1 MTPSPLVRRSI
12 PEALAEQLRGRI
24 LAGELPQG
32 TALRQDALARQY
44 GVSRIPLRE
53 ALRRLEAEGLVR
65 IEPNKG
71 AMVADFPPEEIGE
84 LFQMRAALESDLVR
98 LAVPRLVRADA
109 DEASAALAAYEEALD
124 RGQVADWGA
133 LNWRFHAALY
143 RAAGRPRWL
152 ELVAQL
158 NRQTDRFVR
167 LQLALTGALDRARS
181 EHRDILLL
189 AEKGDAGAVAALVRR
204 HILEAGQML
213 VAALAAE
220 RHAGE
225 RTAAE

>member
-1 MTPSPLVRRSI
+1 MDATPLVRRSM
-12 PEALAEQLRGRI
+12 PDLLVEQLRARI

-32 TALRQDALARQY
+32 QPLRQDALAAQY

-71 AMVADFPPEEIGE
+71 AVVADFPPQEIGE
-84 LFQMRAALESDLVR
+84 LFEMRAALESDLIR
-98 LAVPRLVRADA
+98 LSVPLVSRSDL
-109 DEASAALAAYEEALD
+109 DEAAEALEAYEKALD

-133 LNWRFHAALY
+133 LNWRFHSALY

-152 ELVAQL
+152 EAVAQL

-181 EHRDILLL
+181 EHRELLEL
-189 AEKGDAGAVAALVRR
+189 ARRGEAEAAATLVRV
-204 HILEAGQML
+204 HIQDAGQML
-213 VAALAAE
+213 VRALAAE
-220 RHAGE
+220 RA
-225 RTAAE
+225 AAE

>member
-1 MTPSPLVRRSI
+1 MLV
-12 PEALAEQLRGRI
+12 EQLRARI

-32 TALRQDALARQY
+32 QALRQDALAAQY

-71 AMVADFPPEEIGE
+71 AVVADFPPQEIGE
-84 LFQMRAALESDLVR
+84 LFEMRAALESDLLR
-98 LAVPRLVRADA
+98 LSVPLVAQDDLA
-109 DEASAALAAYEEALD
+109 EAAEALVAYEKALD
-124 RGQVADWGA
+124 VGQVADWGA

-152 ELVAQL
+152 DAVAQL

-181 EHRDILLL
+181 EHRELL
-189 AEKGDAGAVAALVRR
+189 ALAGRGEADAAARLVRVHILDAGRMLVR
-204 HILEAGQML
+204 
-213 VAALAAE
+213 ALAAE
-220 RHAGE
+220 RA
-225 RTAAE
+225 AAE

>member
-1 MTPSPLVRRSI
+1 MTPAPLPRRSI
-12 PEALAEQLRGRI
+12 PDALAEQLRGRI
-24 LAGELPQG
+24 LAGELGQG
-32 TALRQDALARQY
+32 AALRQDALARQY

-71 AMVADFPPEEIGE
+71 AVVAELPPEEIGE
-84 LFQMRAALESDLVR
+84 LFEMRAALESELIR
-98 LAVPRLVRADA
+98 LAVPQVRAADL
-109 DEASAALAAYEEALD
+109 DEAETALALYERALD
-124 RGQVADWGA
+124 KGQIADWGA

-181 EHRDILLL
+181 EHRAILEL
-189 AEKGDAGAVAALVRR
+189 ARGGEADAAAAMVRR

-220 RHAGE
+220 RA
-225 RTAAE
+225 AAE

>member
-1 MTPSPLVRRSI
+1 MVATPLVRRSI
-12 PEALAEQLRGRI
+12 PDALAEQLRGRI
-24 LAGELPQG
+24 LAGELAEG
-32 TALRQDALARQY
+32 TALRQDALAQQY

-71 AMVADFPPEEIGE
+71 AVVADFRPEEIGE
-84 LFQMRAALESDLVR
+84 LFEMRAALEPELIR
-98 LAVPRLVRADA
+98 LAVPLVRAADL
-109 DEASAALAAYEEALD
+109 DEAATALD
-124 RGQVADWGA
+124 LYERALDKGQVADWGA

-181 EHRDILLL
+181 EHRSILAL
-189 AEKGDAGAVAALVRR
+189 ARAGDAEEAAALVRR
-204 HILEAGQML
+204 HILEAGHML
-213 VAALAAE
+213 VGALAAE
-220 RHAGE
+220 RA
-225 RTAAE
+225 AAE

>member
-1 MTPSPLVRRSI
+1 MTPSPLPRRSI

-24 LAGELPQG
+24 LSGELGQG

-71 AMVADFPPEEIGE
+71 AAVADFPPEEIGE
-84 LFQMRAALESDLVR
+84 LFEMRAALESDLVR
-98 LAVPRLVRADA
+98 LAVPRLARADL
-109 DEASAALAAYEEALD
+109 DEASAALGAYEEALD

-181 EHRDILLL
+181 EHRDILVL
-189 AEKGDAGAVAALVRR
+189 AEKRDAGAVAALVRR

-225 RTAAE
+225 PTAAE

>member
-1 MTPSPLVRRSI
+1 LV
-12 PEALAEQLRGRI
+12 EQLRQRI

-32 TALRQDALARQY
+32 TALRQDALAGQY

-71 AMVADFPPEEIGE
+71 AVVADFQPEEIGE
-84 LFQMRAALESDLVR
+84 LFEMRAALEPELIR
-98 LAVPRLVRADA
+98 LAVPLVRPADLV
-109 DEASAALAAYEEALD
+109 EAAAALALYERALD
-124 RGQVADWGA
+124 KGQVADWGA

-152 ELVAQL
+152 EAVAQL

-181 EHRDILLL
+181 EHRAILEL
-189 AEKGDAGAVAALVRR
+189 ARDGQADEAAALVRR
-204 HILEAGQML
+204 HILEAGEML
-213 VAALAAE
+213 VGALAAE
-220 RHAGE
+220 RA
-225 RTAAE
+225 AAE

>member
-1 MTPSPLVRRSI
+1 MNATPLTRRSM
-12 PEALAEQLRGRI
+12 PDELAEQLRGRI
-24 LAGELPQG
+24 LAGELAQG

-71 AMVADFPPEEIGE
+71 AVVADFRPEEIGE
-84 LFQMRAALESDLVR
+84 LFEMRAALESDL
-98 LAVPRLVRADA
+98 LAAAVPLLERADLK
-109 DEASAALAAYEEALD
+109 EAAAALDAYEAALD
-124 RGQVADWGA
+124 RRQVADWGA
-133 LNWRFHAALY
+133 LNWRFHSALY

-181 EHRDILLL
+181 EHRAILQL
-189 AEKGDAGAVAALVRR
+189 AQGGEAVTAAALVRW
-204 HILEAGQML
+204 HILEAGRML
-213 VAALAAE
+213 VVALAAE
-220 RHAGE
+220 RK
-225 RTAAE
+225 AAE